1 MPLAHSIRTAS
12 ANLRGQQRVET
23 AIATWQESRL
33 ALQAKSAKQCKSQ
46 GFAET
51 TQPQGFGL
59 VQLQS
64 AWLWS
69 RLTLEARYSNSHSP
83 ISVEACC
90 RRGLCISRPSVGGL
104 FFCADCPQT
113 RKGRASGLSFVAV
126 HESPCGPKR
135 TFSSGD
141 GGPPS
146 MVRRTSP
153 KRHTYMTINE

>member
-23 AIATWQESRL
+23 AIATRQESRL

-90 RRGLCISRPSVGGL
+90 RRGSSFLGPQLEAS
-104 FFCADCPQT
+104 FFALTVLNLAKDEH
-113 RKGRASGLSFVAV
+113 RGLSFVAV

-146 MVRRTSP
+146 MARRTSP
-153 KRHTYMTINE
+153 KRRTYMTINE

>member
-90 RRGLCISRPSVGGL
+90 RRGLFISRPSVGGL

-153 KRHTYMTINE
+153 KRRTYMTINE